1 MTTIVFELMKTY
13 RNLLLLIFFFIFF
26 IFYLRYEY
34 YSIFLQDWVSYPHSV
49 VIRVDRLT
57 GEHCKLYFTGGLQYK
72 LNVIPQMPDD
82 LSIMESLDACGDV
95 GALKSKKK

>member
-1 MTTIVFELMKTY
+1 MKTY

-34 YSIFLQDWVSYPHSV
+34 YSIYLQDGLIYPHSV
-49 VIRVDRLT
+49 VIRVDRIT

-72 LNVIPQMPDD
+72 RNVIPQMPDD
-82 LSIMESLDACGDV
+82 LSNMESLDYCGDV